1 MKITNSSR
9 TKNLP
14 YKSRGRGRSKGE
26 GRKQLGKETQIWRAC
41 KDKTV
46 VVRIY
51 SVDLIIAKL
60 RSHAMVDPLRTNT
73 FRAISL

>member
-14 YKSRGRGRSKGE
+14 YKSRRRGRSKGE
-26 GRKQLGKETQIWRAC
+26 GRKQLGKETHIWRAC
-41 KDKTV
+41 KNKTV

-60 RSHAMVDPLRTNT
+60 RSHDMVDPLRTNT